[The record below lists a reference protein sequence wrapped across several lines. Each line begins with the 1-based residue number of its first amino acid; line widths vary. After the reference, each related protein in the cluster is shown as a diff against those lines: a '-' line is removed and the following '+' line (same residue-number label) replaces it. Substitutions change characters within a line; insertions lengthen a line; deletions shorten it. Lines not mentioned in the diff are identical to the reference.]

1 MVSEPKPVSDVS
13 SPGAER
19 GTLMPTL
26 FGEGYGSYQTSK
38 RAFAFSYLGNC
49 AFILL
54 LVWSSHWVI
63 EHREQIKQQFTGTV
77 TGLVLPPGPTPA
89 GGGGGGGDGDKLQA
103 THGAPPKFSNEQLTP
118 PAIVVRNEHPAL
130 TADPTLLGPPQIQLA
145 AQTTQ
150 VGDPLSAVV
159 SSLAN
164 GSGSGGGIGSGKG
177 TGVGSGTGAG
187 LGQGHGGGLG
197 GNAYRPG
204 LGGVTAPRTIY
215 APDPQY
221 SDQART
227 AKFQGSVLLWMIVG
241 EDGLPK
247 DIRIVRSVGLGL
259 DERAM
264 ETVKTWRF
272 DPGRKDGQP
281 VATQINVEVSFRLY

>member
-1 MVSEPKPVSDVS
+1 MVSEPKPVSNPS
-13 SPGAER
+13 TPGAER
-19 GTLMPTL
+19 GTPVPTL

-54 LVWSSHWVI
+54 LIWSSHWVI
-63 EHREQIKQQFTGTV
+63 EHRDQIKHQFTGEV
-77 TGLVLPPGPTPA
+77 TGLVLPPGKTPA

-103 THGAPPKFSNEQLTP
+103 NHGVPPKFSTEQLAP

-150 VGDPLSAVV
+150 MGDPLSAVV
-159 SSLAN
+159 SSLSN
-164 GSGSGGGIGSGKG
+164 GTGSGGGIGNGKG

-187 LGQGHGGGLG
+187 LGPGHGGGLG

-204 LGGVTAPRTIY
+204 TGGVTAPRTIY

-272 DPGRKDGQP
+272 DPGRKDGHP